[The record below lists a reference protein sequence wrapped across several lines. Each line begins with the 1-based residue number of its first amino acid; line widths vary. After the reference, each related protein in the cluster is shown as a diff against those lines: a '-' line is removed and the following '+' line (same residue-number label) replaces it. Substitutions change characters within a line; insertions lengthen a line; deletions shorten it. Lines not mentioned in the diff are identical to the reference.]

1 MNFIE
6 FFYRSE
12 FMKKPEGTV
21 WKNTVIVKLER
32 QNYNERFALK
42 TINYTQILDSLPR
55 RLPAMQIVFL
65 CPVYETSVFEIS
77 VPDA

>member
-1 MNFIE
+1 M
-6 FFYRSE
+6 
-12 FMKKPEGTV
+12 

-32 QNYNERFALK
+32 QNYNERFAIK
-42 TINYTQILDSLPR
+42 TINYTQILDLPPQW
-55 RLPAMQIVFL
+55 LPATQIVFL

>member
-1 MNFIE
+1 
-6 FFYRSE
+6 
-12 FMKKPEGTV
+12 MKKPEGTV

-55 RLPAMQIVFL
+55 RLPAMHIVFL